1 MKQARLHLP
10 WLALACLGL
19 WASTSRADDIRF
31 LQPSTRGTPELLF
44 GADARNLAHQVEQA
58 LLERTGFADL
68 KSFAIHWDRPT
79 FRCLAKSYEQFPNVQ
94 NGVCLVEA
102 DAFQVRATALIVKTT
117 RGLEVS
123 ILDFLVE

>member
-1 MKQARLHLP
+1 MKEPPVRLL

-44 GADARNLAHQVEQA
+44 GAEARNLAQQIEQA
-58 LLERTGFADL
+58 LLEKTGFADL
-68 KSFAIHWDRPT
+68 KSFAIHWERPT
-79 FRCLAKSYEQFPNVQ
+79 FRCLVKSYEQFPDVQ

-102 DAFQVRATALIVKTT
+102 DAFQVRATALIVKRS

-123 ILDFLVE
+123 ILDWLVE